1 VFLASL
7 PGLDEVNFWQPS
19 GGRAFRAIPSG
30 APFLFKLKKPH
41 YAIAGF
47 GYFAQSSILPAW
59 LAWESF
65 GPKNGAPDFDT
76 MRRRIEKYL
85 PRARIDPRAEYSV
98 GCLMIAEPVFFARE
112 DWIRQP
118 TETTTRRI
126 DSLESKRG
134 VCSLGP
140 ADA

>member
-1 VFLASL
+1 MK
-7 PGLDEVNFWQPS
+7 N
-19 GGRAFRAIPSG
+19 
-30 APFLFKLKKPH
+30 PH

-47 GYFAQSSILPAW
+47 GYFARSSILPAW

-85 PRARIDPRAEYSV
+85 PRTRANPRAEYSV

-112 DWIRQP
+112 EWIRQP
-118 TETTTRRI
+118 ADWGPQTVQGAGYDLAHYRDAPPGLRI
-126 DSLESKRG
+126 WCGATVEASDVEILTHWLDWAFAKSKEA
-134 VCSLGP
+134 LP
-140 ADA
+140 KAA